1 MSNSFK
7 ISQSDLFTV
16 DNTTNTSSKLIQY
29 PGEISKGCS
38 NIHYR
43 YMSGTTVNVAKEMI
57 HNVATVLGY
66 KQTMLFL
73 DECIADLYEI
83 ISTRI
88 SHKRALFDL
97 EHSRCIEKH
106 FGLAVLATEV
116 RFIHSPPFEL
126 YFVTLSNSL
135 ILRSC

>member
-1 MSNSFK
+1 M
-7 ISQSDLFTV
+7 
-16 DNTTNTSSKLIQY
+16 
-29 PGEISKGCS
+29 KGSS

-43 YMSGTTVNVAKEMI
+43 YMRGTTVNIAKGMI

-83 ISTRI
+83 ISMRV

-116 RFIHSPPFEL
+116 R
-126 YFVTLSNSL
+126 LSNF
-135 ILRSC
+135 

>member
-1 MSNSFK
+1 M
-7 ISQSDLFTV
+7 
-16 DNTTNTSSKLIQY
+16 
-29 PGEISKGCS
+29 
-38 NIHYR
+38 
-43 YMSGTTVNVAKEMI
+43 NVAKEMI
-57 HNVATVLGY
+57 HTVATVLGY